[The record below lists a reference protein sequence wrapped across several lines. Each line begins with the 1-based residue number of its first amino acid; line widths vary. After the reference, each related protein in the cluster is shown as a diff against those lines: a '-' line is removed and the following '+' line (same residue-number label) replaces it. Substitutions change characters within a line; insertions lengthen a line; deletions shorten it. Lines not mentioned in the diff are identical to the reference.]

1 MFKLPKI
8 LKTTAAV
15 CTALLLAG
23 GQVAHAQSQRPI
35 TLVVPFSPGGSAD
48 VSGRTAAMGMEKV
61 LGQTIVVENK
71 PGASGM
77 IGAAAV
83 AQAAP
88 DGNTLY
94 LTTDSTE
101 SNPTVDPAKV
111 KEIFSKLE
119 PLASIADA
127 PLVLATATSFPA
139 NSVPELIE
147 HAKSSGKPLTYAIP
161 GVGTTH
167 QLAGAVLAEA
177 TGIQLTA
184 VPYRGT
190 SATIADVVSG
200 VVDLAFGNLPS
211 IQPMV
216 EAGKLKILAVTSLE
230 RYKLAPNLPTISE
243 TVPGFDL
250 GVNLGL
256 MVPAGTPPERK
267 AQLADAVRQAL
278 EMEEVRQLL
287 NAQGLEPA
295 VRSLDEYGAYL
306 KRLGEERR
314 PVYERLGIKPN

>member
-1 MFKLPKI
+1 
-8 LKTTAAV
+8 
-15 CTALLLAG
+15 
-23 GQVAHAQSQRPI
+23 
-35 TLVVPFSPGGSAD
+35 
-48 VSGRTAAMGMEKV
+48 MEKV